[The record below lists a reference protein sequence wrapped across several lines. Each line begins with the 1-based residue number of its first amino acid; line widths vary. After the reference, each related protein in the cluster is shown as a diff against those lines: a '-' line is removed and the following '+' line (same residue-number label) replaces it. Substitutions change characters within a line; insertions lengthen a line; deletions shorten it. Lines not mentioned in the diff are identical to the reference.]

1 MDLFTDELT
10 GLRALELV
18 AVLGVLAVCVWE
30 GARSQPR
37 WRIANRIT
45 VPAIVGAAAAAPLVW
60 EAWSAHLLAG
70 AAAFGV
76 FVAASLAWPAVLGM
90 GPAKLVAPVGFVL
103 GPAVAVAAALAVL
116 TATLDA
122 YAGRT
127 AGRVAGAAPHL
138 LAATSLV
145 VAAACVT

>member
-1 MDLFTDELT
+1 MDLFTDEIT
-10 GLRALELV
+10 GLRALELL
-18 AVLGVLAVCVWE
+18 AVLGVLALCVWD
-30 GARSQPR
+30 GARSELR

-60 EAWSAHLLAG
+60 DAWAAHLLAG
-70 AAAFGV
+70 AAAFV
-76 FVAASLAWPAVLGM
+76 IFAAASLAWPAALGM
-90 GPAKLVAPVGFVL
+90 GPAKLVAAVGFVL
-103 GPAVAVAAALAVL
+103 GPAVAVVAAVAVL

-127 AGRVAGAAPHL
+127 AGRLAGAAPHL
-138 LAATSLV
+138 LAATGLV